1 MAKKIV
7 PSGVGGYPDL
17 NLYDNSQDSTWLE
30 DMFTNLPG
38 EFRAA
43 KETQEDDTKKTLEL
57 LINASGEMSDDASW
71 SNLMNSLD
79 STNTDIQNYG
89 SDSTK
94 VLYDITKSIV
104 GNKKS
109 SFDAFDKAVNG
120 MYSDYTSP
128 DGILNPENFKWE
140 NVKDKSPEDV
150 RNLMLKVNGYRAQIF
165 DGKGNVKFANYKKGD
180 LNAGTAMQH
189 FDYFD
194 RNLAHIAKSF
204 NEQDKISEA
213 EFDFIFN
220 NPNLTKAEFQTH
232 GKNVVSGELAKI
244 KGFDTKLANLKKF
257 SFDLNSAKNEQLGF
271 ILSSK
276 KDHAQEEVA
285 EEYLSQALGQ
295 SGAKDSVKELNLIR
309 LSEYTPEQLEAGF
322 DGNNQPIP
330 GNIVKI
336 YEDMRELVKADI
348 QLAKTN
354 RANSIIKYD
363 WWSPYSYVT
372 ETGEDAADIDNVSV
386 ETEKGDE
393 FFQAGSDA
401 EGTYDEEGNLVEAP
415 DEDKL
420 PPVVPPVVPP
430 ETIKEEKET
439 TKEGVKPFTSL
450 STEEK
455 KEWANKH
462 KIAKS
467 TRFGANK
474 YVDMTLQQY
483 YNDRA
488 KPKEKPKDI
497 NEFMGNLSLGSTTL
511 SSSERNYI
519 KSRSGS
525 GFSTNQLLS
534 LIKKYKMS
542 NNSTEKEQLKLEI
555 EKLIK

>member
-7 PSGVGGYPDL
+7 PSVVGGYPDL

-330 GNIVKI
+330 ANIVKI